1 MLHRGAAPAPGFP
14 LLLYFPDDGQDRTSR
29 GGDGDAKAHGDRLA
43 PPSGRATGRGQPA
56 FRKCLVF
63 IPGGKCIVMTV
74 FIEYFVV
81 DSILMGLVISLC
93 GCLTAT
99 PGPARAPFGLVT
111 VGYRVCSVP
120 SKCVCANRPSWV
132 HRAHFGCFRNSWYR
146 LTDDVQRR
154 ESRPLADVTGL
165 PTWPRAGS
173 FINT

>member
-1 MLHRGAAPAPGFP
+1 MMLHRGAAPAPGFP

-99 PGPARAPFGLVT
+99 PGPARAPFG
-111 VGYRVCSVP
+111 
-120 SKCVCANRPSWV
+120 
-132 HRAHFGCFRNSWYR
+132 NSWYR

-165 PTWPRAGS
+165 PTWPRAEAEKMLERMTS
-173 FINT
+173 VRNLFQPRVDDSMAQHL